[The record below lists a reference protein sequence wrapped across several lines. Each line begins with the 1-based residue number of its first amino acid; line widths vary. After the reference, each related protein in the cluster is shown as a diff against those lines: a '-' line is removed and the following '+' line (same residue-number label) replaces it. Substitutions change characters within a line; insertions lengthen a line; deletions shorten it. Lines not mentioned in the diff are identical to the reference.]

1 MRKTNNRINPN
12 NSNVFWTVY
21 DQSTDEYLTR
31 YDSCDIDECSWASII
46 VEEGVGDLERLGTSA
61 RFDSEEDARTAAEFL
76 VEKIREINPG
86 DDVELHLVAVT
97 TVMTE
102 MVAAVDFRSGP
113 ASYVGEDEDEDD
125 YEEEEEVEEEQE
137 EDDLDLEEDEEYLEA
152 QWSRHKVEAKSPE
165 PQFPEVKAPK
175 KAKVK
180 KSAKSR
186 NRR

>member
-113 ASYVGEDEDEDD
+113 ASYVGEDEDD
-125 YEEEEEVEEEQE
+125 YEEEEEE

-175 KAKVK
+175 KAK

-186 NRR
+186 DRH

>member
-12 NSNVFWTVY
+12 NTNVFWTVY

-31 YDSCDIDECSWASII
+31 YDSCDINECSWTSLII
-46 VEEGVGDLERLGTSA
+46 EEGVGDLERLGTSA

-76 VEKIREINPG
+76 VEKIRESNPG
-86 DDVELHLVAVT
+86 DDVELHLVSVT
-97 TVMTE
+97 TAMTE

-113 ASYVGEDEDEDD
+113 ASYVGEDEEEDD
-125 YEEEEEVEEEQE
+125 YEEEEEAEEEQE
-137 EDDLDLEEDEEYLEA
+137 DELDLEEDEEYLEA
-152 QWSRHKVEAKSPE
+152 QWSRHKVETKFPE
-165 PQFPEVKAPK
+165 PQFPEVKVPK
-175 KAKVK
+175 KAK

>member
-12 NSNVFWTVY
+12 NTNVFWTVY

-113 ASYVGEDEDEDD
+113 ASYVGEDEDD
-125 YEEEEEVEEEQE
+125 YEEEEEEEEEE
-137 EDDLDLEEDEEYLEA
+137 EDPALDEDEDYLEA
-152 QWSRHKVEAKSPE
+152 QWSRHKVEAKFPE
-165 PQFPEVKAPK
+165 PQFPEVKVPK